1 MASGI
6 ARLCY
11 CRVSRFKRDRTTGLS
26 SRTAREVTISVTSAL
41 AGVTLPQTPYLRNY
55 EVVRGCWRPRRD
67 RCGCC
72 QDLTLVA
79 SVARRRELQCR
90 CRCRTSDAHL
100 VRPSG
105 RGPLCYGDQ
114 MNSRQS
120 EASRSPVCRHHFRQ
134 FTINAPIYAGAG
146 KCCAPR
152 VDSPSFKS
160 TAFETIWTWAGFKP
174 SRAAVMVIVPGVRVD
189 RTATRLM
196 PSSVFR

>member
-26 SRTAREVTISVTSAL
+26 SRTAREVTISVTTLPSVVFTGNPVFEELRSCAGLLATSPRPMWMLPRPHSGCVSSQKARASVSLQMQDLRCPSRPAFWARSAL
-41 AGVTLPQTPYLRNY
+41 L
-55 EVVRGCWRPRRD
+55 WRSNEQPAKR
-67 RCGCC
+67 
-72 QDLTLVA
+72 
-79 SVARRRELQCR
+79 SVALSC
-90 CRCRTSDAHL
+90 L
-100 VRPSG
+100 P
-105 RGPLCYGDQ
+105 
-114 MNSRQS
+114 
-120 EASRSPVCRHHFRQ
+120 ASFQ
-134 FTINAPIYAGAG
+134 AIQINAPIYAGAG

>member
-26 SRTAREVTISVTSAL
+26 SRTAREVTILVTSAL

-134 FTINAPIYAGAG
+134 F
-146 KCCAPR
+146 
-152 VDSPSFKS
+152 KS
-160 TAFETIWTWAGFKP
+160 TLLFTQEPANVVRLESIVHP
-174 SRAAVMVIVPGVRVD
+174 SNRLPSKRSGPGQASNHRGQ
-189 RTATRLM
+189 R
-196 PSSVFR
+196 